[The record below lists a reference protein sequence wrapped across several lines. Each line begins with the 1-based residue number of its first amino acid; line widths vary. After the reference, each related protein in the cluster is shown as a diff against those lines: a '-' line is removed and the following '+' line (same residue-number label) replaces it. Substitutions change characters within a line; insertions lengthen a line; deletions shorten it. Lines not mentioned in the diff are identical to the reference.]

1 MTTKATT
8 KATPSFDIEKN
19 LEDSLKEGLI
29 ITASTVGIFW
39 LLKMAKVQPP
49 KAALDAQ
56 DILKLTAGITAGAL
70 IKDYAYYKWMK

>member
-1 MTTKATT
+1 M
-8 KATPSFDIEKN
+8 SFDIKKN
-19 LEDSLKEGLI
+19 VEESIKEGLI

-56 DILKLTAGITAGAL
+56 DIIKLGGGIISGAL
-70 IKDYAYYKWMK
+70 LKDYMTYKKWIT